1 MLGKNSGERC
11 FSHPLFGSK
20 SHKRHLKLIEISSA
34 SFPSPPP
41 FSFYWFHSSYLNSV
55 FFTYIFSCVWP
66 YSSKVAFLRS
76 LKLKYGMIKLDYE
89 KLGTTSYQSL
99 LSSQKKLYI
108 GTWAPPQKKN
118 LGAMSTVNTTIDVT
132 VLFLFKDL
140 RIWA

>member
-1 MLGKNSGERC
+1 
-11 FSHPLFGSK
+11 
-20 SHKRHLKLIEISSA
+20 
-34 SFPSPPP
+34 
-41 FSFYWFHSSYLNSV
+41 
-55 FFTYIFSCVWP
+55 
-66 YSSKVAFLRS
+66 
-76 LKLKYGMIKLDYE
+76 MIKLDYE

-140 RIWA
+140 RI